1 MDTPPPVFPTPSE
14 QRFFFFC
21 LILAIFLYAGRFL
34 ITGCRLIPSK
44 LLKDDG
50 FLSIHLC
57 GDNLTLRLLFSSKS
71 TKYRVMIL
79 GQILDV
85 AVPPCHH
92 DRGPPCFL
100 SGFSLQWGTQ
110 FEAGMCFLPD
120 KLARCWKWF
129 LNNRFWLYGYC
140 SHLLQKRWEFLYPRR
155 HEKARKRRL
164 PFHHCRKK
172 KMNSA

>member
-85 AVPPCHH
+85 AVPPVTMTGAPLVFFRVSLYNEEHNLRQGCVSCPINL
-92 DRGPPCFL
+92 RGVGNDFSITG
-100 SGFSLQWGTQ
+100 SGYMDTAPTFS
-110 FEAGMCFLPD
+110 
-120 KLARCWKWF
+120 K
-129 LNNRFWLYGYC
+129 
-140 SHLLQKRWEFLYPRR
+140 KRWEFLYPPQTRKGT
-155 HEKARKRRL
+155 EKEQSPLRV
-164 PFHHCRKK
+164 
-172 KMNSA
+172 